1 MFYGYIIFLI
11 IIIHNN
17 VSYNQLNINKIKLEK
32 INDNLIYK
40 LNIKNTIIND
50 LKYQLDQTKSINNI
64 LKVQL
69 ENNSMIPFVND
80 IVYLKN

>member
-17 VSYNQLNINKIKLEK
+17 VYYNQLNKIKLEK

-40 LNIKNTIIND
+40 LNIKNTIFND
-50 LKYQLDQTKSINNI
+50 LKYQLDQTKSINNV

-80 IVYLKN
+80 IVYLKK